1 MYFYL
6 QEINMWT
13 LKLKNSIEFIHTKLN
28 NLYNSNKAF
37 IVNEQ
42 TEDIIL
48 ENYKMLMKEMKSY
61 LTTWTG
67 VLYSWTGYPN
77 KAKIILSPSGYLVTD
92 NFYVMYFLSK
102 SK

>member
-42 TEDIIL
+42 TEDIIP
-48 ENYKMLMKEMKSY
+48 ENYKILMKEMKSY
-61 LTTWTG
+61 LTTWKG
-67 VLYSWTGYPN
+67 VLYSWTGYPQQSKN
-77 KAKIILSPSGYLVTD
+77 NSFTKWIFGY
-92 NFYVMYFLSK
+92 
-102 SK
+102 